1 MPDNTGFVDRYAHGE
16 IPWDSGQPSKELV
29 RLLDAGKL
37 PGQTVLEIGCGTGT
51 NALELAR
58 RGRTV
63 TALDYV
69 PQAIDA
75 ARAKARQAKLT
86 VDFRV
91 ADVLQA
97 DLSGPYDILFDRG
110 VYHHLRQENLPG
122 FQQFLERV
130 TRSGSRWLSLAGNAK
145 EKHDPGPPVVSES
158 ELRAELEPLFQIVEL
173 REFRFTSGQN
183 GFQPLAWSILLQRR

>member
-1 MPDNTGFVDRYAHGE
+1 MPDNTAFVERYRRGE
-16 IPWDSGQPSKELV
+16 VPWDSGHPSHELV

-63 TALDYV
+63 TAVDYV

-91 ADVLQA
+91 ADLLQA
-97 DLSGPYDILFDRG
+97 DLGGPYGLLFDRG
-110 VYHHLRQENLPG
+110 VYHHLREVNLPG
-122 FQQFLERV
+122 FQQFLQRV
-130 TRSGSRWLSLAGNAK
+130 TRPGSRWLSLAGNAK
-145 EKHDPGPPVVSES
+145 EKHDPGPPVVSEA
-158 ELRAELEPLFQIVEL
+158 ELRAELEPLFEIVEL
-173 REFRFTSGQN
+173 REFRFSTGQN
-183 GFQPLAWSILLQRR
+183 GFRPLAWSILLERK